1 MSDQWKRAAAEHAVQ
16 EVKAGMIVGLGTG
29 STTAFALNALAKKL
43 ASGELEDIKG
53 IATSLQVER
62 HAKDLSIPLTSFA
75 EVTQL
80 DITLDGADEVDAEL
94 NLIKGGGGALLREK
108 VVAEAS
114 AREIIIVD
122 ETKLSDRLGT
132 LFALPVEVLVFGW
145 EVQAAFLESLGAKVS
160 LRKSQS
166 GDPFMTDE
174 GNVILD
180 CDLGPI
186 DDIHVLARTLDGRAG
201 IIEHG
206 LFLDLATEVVVGGA
220 EGIRVLTSHAEG
232 EE

>member
-1 MSDQWKRAAAEHAVQ
+1 M
-16 EVKAGMIVGLGTG
+16 
-29 STTAFALNALAKKL
+29 
-43 ASGELEDIKG
+43 
-53 IATSLQVER
+53 
-62 HAKDLSIPLTSFA
+62 
-75 EVTQL
+75 
-80 DITLDGADEVDAEL
+80 DAEL

-166 GDPFMTDE
+166 GDLFMTDE